1 MSAAPLRRIA
11 GGLVPWVTAA
21 ALLGAWQVAVR
32 LSGTDPLVL
41 PAPSEVAA
49 AAWRDRELLWP
60 ALLHT
65 IKVLLLGLLLASALG
80 LLAGIALHLSRPLRR
95 ALEPV
100 LIASQAIPVPI
111 LAPLLVLWLGFGLA
125 AQVAVVV
132 IIAFFPLAVA
142 ARDGLRELPP
152 EVSLVLDNLAMGRL
166 RRLQLVELPHALPQL
181 LTGLRLAVVFAVI
194 GAVFA
199 DSTGTTVTTADAP
212 SGTGGGL
219 GRTVADALPQL
230 QTDRAFAAVLLL
242 VALSLLLFW
251 IVGGARRLADRRS
264 SPSLRRIT
272 SP

>member
-1 MSAAPLRRIA
+1 MSGARLRRLA
-11 GGLVPWVTAA
+11 GGLAPWLAAA
-21 ALLGAWQVAVR
+21 ALLGAWQAAVR

-41 PAPSEVAA
+41 PAPSEIAS
-49 AAWRDRELLWP
+49 AAWRDRALLWP
-60 ALLHT
+60 ALAHT
-65 IKVLLLGLLLASALG
+65 LQVLLLGLALALLLG
-80 LLAGIALHLSRPLRR
+80 LAVGVALHLSRPLRR

-132 IIAFFPLAVA
+132 IVAFFPLAVA
-142 ARDGLRELPP
+142 ARDGLRQLPP
-152 EVSLVLDNLAMGRL
+152 EVGLVLDNLAMGPL
-166 RRLQLVELPHALPQL
+166 RRLRLVELPHALPQL

-230 QTDRAFAAVLLL
+230 QTDRAFAAVALL
-242 VALSLLLFW
+242 VVLSLVLFW

-264 SPSLRRIT
+264 SPSLRRI
-272 SP
+272 SAP